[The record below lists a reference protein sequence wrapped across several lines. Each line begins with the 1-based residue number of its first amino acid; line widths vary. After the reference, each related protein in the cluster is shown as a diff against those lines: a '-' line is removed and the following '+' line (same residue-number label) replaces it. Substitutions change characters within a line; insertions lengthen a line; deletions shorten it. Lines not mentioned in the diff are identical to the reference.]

1 MVEPSFLH
9 PGAFGQPMTRE
20 VRVGE
25 TIKSAPDN
33 GPKTFEIAFK
43 FQCPYGHTIIL
54 FILYREMG

>member
-9 PGAFGQPMTRE
+9 PGAFSQPMTRE

-43 FQCPYGHTIIL
+43 FIYFTNG
-54 FILYREMG
+54 